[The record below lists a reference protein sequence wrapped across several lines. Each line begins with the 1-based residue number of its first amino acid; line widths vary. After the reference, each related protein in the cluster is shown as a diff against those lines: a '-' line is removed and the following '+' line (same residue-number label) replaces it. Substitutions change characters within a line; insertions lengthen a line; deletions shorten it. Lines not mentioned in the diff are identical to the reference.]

1 MTMNKQFVISSVFE
15 KIKTMKIK
23 GKANDF
29 HTQSTNDYRIPLLTA
44 GIENQGLARYA
55 RRKRLSDNFTKCY

>member
-29 HTQSTNDYRIPLLTA
+29 PTQSLMIIGYL
-44 GIENQGLARYA
+44 Y
-55 RRKRLSDNFTKCY
+55 